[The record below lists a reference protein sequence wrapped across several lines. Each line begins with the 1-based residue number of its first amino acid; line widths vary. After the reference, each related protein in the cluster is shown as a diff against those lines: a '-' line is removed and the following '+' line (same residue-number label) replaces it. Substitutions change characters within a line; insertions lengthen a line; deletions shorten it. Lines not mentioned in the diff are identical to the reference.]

1 VRIGVIPYFKIL
13 NLKRPNMT
21 EQNTKKEIVIELAT
35 LADAPVILE
44 IQKVA
49 YREEAEIY
57 GDYSISQLHQKLASM
72 EEDFAKHTVLKAVM
86 PDIETEQPLI
96 VGSVRAYQQDQT
108 CFISRLMVRSGF
120 ANQGIGS
127 RLMQAIEA
135 TFSQASRHELYTG
148 YKSTRNLYL
157 YQKLGYHVY
166 MHEQV
171 NELVTLARLEKPAK
185 SQSESNAIF

>member
-1 VRIGVIPYFKIL
+1 
-13 NLKRPNMT
+13 MT
-21 EQNTKKEIVIELAT
+21 EQNTEKEIVIELAT
-35 LADAPVILE
+35 LADASVILE

-57 GDYSISQLHQKLASM
+57 GDYSIPQLHQTLASM
-72 EEDFAKHTVLKAVM
+72 EEDFAKHTVLKAVTS
-86 PDIETEQPLI
+86 DIETGQPLI
-96 VGSVRAYQQDQT
+96 VGSVRAYQQGQT

-135 TFSQASRHELYTG
+135 QFSQASRYELFTG

-157 YQKLGYHVY
+157 YQKLGYYIY

-171 NELVTLARLEKPAK
+171 NELVTPARLEKPAK
-185 SQSESNAIF
+185 S